1 MHFEN
6 NVFYLAKDEHV
17 VTLLVGH
24 PIDGLFRFVWAIN
37 LFEVL
42 FHYFR
47 MYRYLFLRIFKSS
60 IYMAIIGGIKLKK
73 VHLWYL
79 VQTKFIIQ
87 ISQKLIILIHVYSYK
102 TYRTTTL
109 MAIFFSF
116 DIIEIDLFNECI
128 VIVNSEFFKKWFP
141 NLVDVANNDWRKKY
155 FCQGN
160 CHCVNCCNNLWK
172 SKMWLMFN
180 AFKKSFT
187 FITRL

>member
-1 MHFEN
+1 M
-6 NVFYLAKDEHV
+6 
-17 VTLLVGH
+17 TLLVGH

-60 IYMAIIGGIKLKK
+60 IYMAIIGGIKLEIYICDILSKLKLSYQYKK
-73 VHLWYL
+73 
-79 VQTKFIIQ
+79 F
-87 ISQKLIILIHVYSYK
+87 IILIHIYSYR
-102 TYRTTTL
+102 TYRTATL

-116 DIIEIDLFNECI
+116 DVIEIDLFNECI